1 MKRIMKGLKRSME
14 AVAFAEAGEFE
25 TAREMMSDR
34 KSDEKVV
41 ELHPEKAVPFSEKFD
56 AMQEAIAFAEAGEID
71 TARQVM
77 KKFMGRRAEKKEQT
91 GEKKE
96 TFTEKLEKTTEAIA
110 FAEAGEHE
118 YAKAVISKEE
128 SERQKILVVG
138 GEEGFSDMLINY
150 AIGMADRME
159 YEIVALNVIPVG
171 KRIFSILDK
180 MEITID
186 LQDQIDQAAS
196 LFKTQAE
203 EMNITFRQIVKFGG
217 FDRVIKDA
225 HKEIKR
231 ISFVLTEPEY
241 TSINASGSNA
251 HIPVFSLASG

>member
-1 MKRIMKGLKRSME
+1 MKRIIKELKRSME
-14 AVAFAEAGEFE
+14 AAAFAEVGEFE
-25 TAREMMSDR
+25 TAREMMKDR
-34 KSDEKVV
+34 KSDEKVI
-41 ELHPEKAVPFSEKFD
+41 ELHPEKTVSFSENFD
-56 AMQEAIAFAEAGEID
+56 AMQEAIAFSEAGEID
-71 TARQVM
+71 TARQIM
-77 KKFMGRRAEKKEQT
+77 KKFMSRGAEKKKQT

-96 TFTEKLEKTTEAIA
+96 TFTEKLEKTAEAIA

-118 YAKAVISKEE
+118 YAKAVLSKEE

-138 GEEGFSDMLINY
+138 GEDGFSDVLINY

-159 YEIVALNVIPVG
+159 YEIVALNIIPVG

-180 MEITID
+180 MEVTIE
-186 LQDQIDQAAS
+186 LQNQINPAAN
-196 LFKTQAE
+196 LFRARAE
-203 EMNITFRQIVKFGG
+203 EKNILFRQMVKFGK
-217 FDRVIKDA
+217 FNRVIKEA

-241 TSINASGSNA
+241 TSIEASGSNA